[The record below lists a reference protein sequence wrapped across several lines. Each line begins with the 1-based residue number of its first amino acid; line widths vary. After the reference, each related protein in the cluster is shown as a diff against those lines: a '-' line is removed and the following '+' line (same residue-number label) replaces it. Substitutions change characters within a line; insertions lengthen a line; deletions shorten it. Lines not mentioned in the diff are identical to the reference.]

1 LVFIQDLAD
10 SSTGVLL
17 SWVAYE
23 PLGETVKLI
32 STSERLG
39 QKLFT
44 KGVADIVKGVI
55 LLGHANNGHF
65 GGRGVV
71 EKPHYAGFGGDLFV
85 EG

>member
-1 LVFIQDLAD
+1 
-10 SSTGVLL
+10 
-17 SWVAYE
+17 
-23 PLGETVKLI
+23 
-32 STSERLG
+32 
-39 QKLFT
+39 
-44 KGVADIVKGVI
+44 VADIVKGVI